1 MSEAAPQLRLGNQQ
15 YTTSKQD
22 VDTFLRQ
29 LDSHQSELISLDE
42 LQKIITRINYKQ
54 EQTTQNLHAQLQDNI
69 AQMRAFNNKA
79 ETFKKR
85 MRDSKK
91 TADYN
96 VKQMEKPLASLVNG
110 LNTLNRQ

>member
-1 MSEAAPQLRLGNQQ
+1 
-15 YTTSKQD
+15 
-22 VDTFLRQ
+22 
-29 LDSHQSELISLDE
+29 
-42 LQKIITRINYKQ
+42 
-54 EQTTQNLHAQLQDNI
+54 
-69 AQMRAFNNKA
+69 MRAFNNKA

-91 TADYN
+91 TSDYN